1 LHGLPE
7 LNRRRALFQ
16 TELKPSART
25 LGAML
30 PAMKA
35 ESRDALVTAIAKARG
50 STDDIRLG
58 RIRSKAHR
66 QVLDLDAGKDLLE
79 PIAQPRSA
87 QQSPPLNETSI
98 KPRTLRLVSDLVK
111 ASS

>member
-1 LHGLPE
+1 
-7 LNRRRALFQ
+7 
-16 TELKPSART
+16 
-25 LGAML
+25 ML